1 MKTMQLNWRLIR
13 YQPWRFTA
21 HTVFHVLF
29 NLGLIALGLIEK
41 AVFDTVTGATA
52 ATVGVWTLIALY
64 AGVGLARLATSFP
77 DIWYAVAF
85 KRICGVWLHQNLLG
99 AQLRRPGAL
108 PPPVLPGE
116 AVNRYDNDVAE
127 VCDFPTW
134 LPHVFAEGLAFVLAV
149 AIMAS
154 IDLTVTLVVFVPL
167 ALTIVVARVMWARLL
182 RAWEA
187 NGAAQDLV
195 TGFLGELFGAVQAV
209 KVAGAEGDVV
219 AHFGGLNAERGRSAV
234 RARLLQDVV
243 FSFHSISATLAL
255 GIMLLLVGGRMSAG
269 TFTVGEFAL
278 FTFYIWSTAGFP
290 SLIGT
295 FIGDYQQQA
304 VALRRL
310 GELLPGEGV
319 AALTWN
325 AERGTLNAE
334 RGTLNAERGTLN
346 AERGTLNAE
355 RGTLNAEPAE
365 WLPNAEQ
372 MQRGT
377 SAFSLQPSALLE
389 IRGLTC
395 RYATGGGI
403 SDVDL
408 VLRPGTLTVVT
419 GRIGAGK
426 TTLLRAILGLLPKD
440 AGSVRWKGEETG
452 VLVPPRAAYTAQV
465 PRLFSETLREN
476 ILLGLPEK
484 QVDLAGAIH
493 TAVLERDV
501 ATLDKGL
508 DTLVGPRG
516 VRLSGGQ
523 VQRAAAARMVVRD
536 AELLVVDDLSSA
548 LDVET
553 ERLLWER
560 INVEGRTLNAEPK
573 AERTTLNAEGI
584 LEEYAEQA
592 TAESPPHT
600 RDATGSRAQP
610 FSVQR
615 SAFSVP
621 TILAVSHRRAV
632 LQRADQIV
640 VLKDGRVDAV
650 GALDELLATSAEMQ
664 RLWHGELAASA
675 LQEDR

>member
-1 MKTMQLNWRLIR
+1 MNPMQLNWRLIR
-13 YQPWRFTA
+13 YQPWRFTV

-29 NLGLIALGLIEK
+29 NLGVIALGLIEK
-41 AVFDTVTGATA
+41 RVFDTITGAA
-52 ATVGVWTLIALY
+52 PATIGVWTLIALY

-85 KRICGVWLHQNLLG
+85 KRICGVWLHQNLFG

-154 IDLTVTLVVFVPL
+154 IDLQVTLVVFVPL

-209 KVAGAEGDVV
+209 KVAGAENDVV
-219 AHFGGLNAERGRSAV
+219 AHFGGLNIERGRSAV

-269 TFTVGEFAL
+269 TFTIGEFAL
-278 FTFYIWSTAGFP
+278 FVFYIWSTAGFP
-290 SLIGT
+290 SLVGA
-295 FIGDYQQQA
+295 FIGDYQQQG

-319 AALTWN
+319 AALVATGVQRKESTEN
-325 AERGTLNAE
+325 TEHTEETPSTPSNSHLRALRALRGSET
-334 RGTLNAERGTLN
+334 
-346 AERGTLNAE
+346 
-355 RGTLNAEPAE
+355 
-365 WLPNAEQ
+365 
-372 MQRGT
+372 
-377 SAFSLQPSALLE
+377 ALLE
-389 IRGLTC
+389 VHGLTC
-395 RYATGGGI
+395 RYTTGGGV
-403 SDVDL
+403 SDINL
-408 VLRPGTLTVVT
+408 ALAPGTLTVVT

-426 TTLLRAILGLLPKD
+426 TTLLRAILGLLPRD
-440 AGSVRWKGEETG
+440 ARSMRWLGETYEQ
-452 VLVPPRAAYTAQV
+452 LVPPRAAYTAQT

-476 ILLGLPEK
+476 ILLGLPEHE
-484 QVDLAGAIH
+484 VNLDSAVHAS
-493 TAVLERDV
+493 VLEHDIT
-501 ATLDKGL
+501 TLEKGL

-523 VQRAAAARMVVRD
+523 VQRTAAARMIVRD

-560 INVEGRTLNAEPK
+560 IPRVRT
-573 AERTTLNAEGI
+573 
-584 LEEYAEQA
+584 
-592 TAESPPHT
+592 
-600 RDATGSRAQP
+600 
-610 FSVQR
+610 
-615 SAFSVP
+615 SAASHP
-621 TILAVSHRRAV
+621 RTILAVSHRRAV

-650 GALDELLATSAEMQ
+650 GTLDELLATCDEMQ
-664 RLWHGELAASA
+664 RLWHGEAAATLS
-675 LQEDR
+675 QSPPRP